1 MKHSENRMA
10 RVVKVYRASE
20 QPKEREYWMT
30 KTPAERLT
38 ALEEIRNEYHA
49 NDESERRLQ
58 RVYRIVK
65 QT

>member
-65 QT
+65 QS